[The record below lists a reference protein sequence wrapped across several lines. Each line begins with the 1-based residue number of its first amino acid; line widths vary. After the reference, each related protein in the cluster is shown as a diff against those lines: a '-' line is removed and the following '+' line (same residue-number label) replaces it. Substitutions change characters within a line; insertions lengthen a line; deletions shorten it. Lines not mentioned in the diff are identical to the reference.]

1 MLEILLV
8 YGLCKWMGSLLRDK
22 GRNPLVFQI
31 FVVVGWIVGEFGGAF
46 IGGVVHYIQNP
57 GSEEIGIG
65 VYLFAIAGAALGA
78 GIPFFIAFLLPPVNK
93 ENVYQTPGQFPS
105 RPFDPNNPYA
115 P

>member
-31 FVVVGWIVGEFGGAF
+31 FVVLGWIGGEFGGAF
-46 IGGVVHYIQNP
+46 IGAIIHFLQNP
-57 GSEEIGIG
+57 NAQELGLE
-65 VYLFAIAGAALGA
+65 VYLFALVGAAVGA
-78 GIPFFIAFLLPPVNK
+78 GIPFFIAFLLPSVK
-93 ENVYQTPGQFPS
+93 EETYLAQGSYPS
-105 RPFDPNNPYA
+105 RPIDPNNPYA